1 MKIINRKI
9 KNRQA
14 GMTYVELIVVLS
26 IVSIIASVS
35 LYNYHGFQGKV
46 DLKNLANDIALKAVE
61 AQKRAIYGNFP
72 PASQIGSIASTW
84 NPAYGLYFNMPADNK
99 SFYRFTDLNND
110 NIYQGSNC
118 ISECLEKISITKG
131 NTVSALNIYY
141 VGNSSPQAVNELTMV
156 FTRPS
161 GAAVISTNP
170 PASPNIDYAQITIVS
185 PASNTAY
192 VKIYSSGRVQIN

>member
-1 MKIINRKI
+1 MKI
-9 KNRQA
+9 KNWKINSWQS

-26 IVSIIASVS
+26 ILSIIASIS

-72 PASQIGSIASTW
+72 PASQIGSITSTW
-84 NPAYGLYFNMPADNK
+84 NPAYGLYFNRPADNK
-99 SFYRFTDLNND
+99 SFYRFTDLNNN
-110 NIYQGSNC
+110 NIYEGSNC

-131 NTVSALNIYY
+131 NSISALNIYY
-141 VGNSSPQAVNELTMV
+141 VGNSTPQAVNEITMV

-161 GAAVISTNP
+161 GAAIISTNP
-170 PASPNIDYAQITIVS
+170 PASPNIEYAEIAIVS
-185 PASNTAY
+185 PTNNTAS
-192 VKIYSSGRVQIN
+192 VKIYSSGRIQIN